1 MEKTNIEKP
10 LALKKEDLQNN
21 LINLI
26 NNSGLPLFIVE
37 YILKDLLQ
45 EIRTLNEQWVNP
57 EKLRYQA
64 ALDELEKENSK
75 KESGE

>member
-45 EIRTLNEQWVNP
+45 EIRTLNEQWVNS

>member
-10 LALKKEDLQNN
+10 LILKKEDLQNN
-21 LINLI
+21 LTGLI
-26 NNSGLPLFIVE
+26 NNSGLPLFVVE

-45 EIRTLNEQWVNP
+45 EVHLLNEQWTNS

-64 ALDELEKENSK
+64 ALAEE
-75 KESGE
+75 ESGE